1 MKPAKKIAT
10 GLAALGLIF
19 ALNAKAQSTANDNRV
34 AFNGASGAKTE
45 ITKKRDPLTAPIVKE
60 GGPYDAIVASWDKN
74 VSVMVYRDKND
85 SVQGELYAKSFAN
98 ALAQSDKTG
107 GRPIYAT
114 VVHKTGDYEGRS
126 FVEFLIDGETWD
138 YEGQDGFF
146 PGDGWKLLPL
156 VMKDYT
162 DEHGY
167 SKIIPET
174 QKPTLIVA
182 SSDLQ
187 P

>member
-1 MKPAKKIAT
+1 MRPAKKIAT
-10 GLAALGLIF
+10 GIAALGLIF

-45 ITKKRDPLTAPIVKE
+45 VTKKRDPLVAPVVKE
-60 GGPYDAIVASWDKN
+60 AKRYDAASASLDEN
-74 VSVMVYRDKND
+74 VSVMVYRDTTD
-85 SVQGELYAKSFAN
+85 SVAGELYAKSFAN

-114 VVHKTGDYEGRS
+114 AVYKTGDYKGQS
-126 FVEFLIDGETWD
+126 FVEFFVDGELWD
-138 YEGQDGFF
+138 FKGQDRFT
-146 PGDGWKLLPL
+146 PGDAWKLLPF

-182 SSDLQ
+182 SNE
-187 P
+187 PGR

>member
-1 MKPAKKIAT
+1 MRPAKKIAT
-10 GLAALGLIF
+10 GIAALGLIF

-45 ITKKRDPLTAPIVKE
+45 VTKKRDPLVAPVVKE
-60 GGPYDAIVASWDKN
+60 GGAYDARMASWDQN
-74 VSVMVYRDKND
+74 VSVIIYRDSTD
-85 SVQGELYAKSFAN
+85 SVAGELYAKSFAN
-98 ALAQSDKTG
+98 ALAQTDKTG

-114 VVHKTGDYEGRS
+114 VVHKTGDYKGQS
-126 FVEFLIDGETWD
+126 SVEFFVDGETWGFK
-138 YEGQDGFF
+138 GQYLFL
-146 PGDGWKLLPL
+146 PGDAWKLLPF

-182 SSDLQ
+182 SNE
-187 P
+187 PGR

>member
-19 ALNAKAQSTANDNRV
+19 SLNAKAQGTANDNRV

-45 ITKKRDPLTAPIVKE
+45 ITKKRDPLVAPVVKE
-60 GGPYDAIVASWDKN
+60 GGSYDAALASWDKN
-74 VSVMVYRDKND
+74 VSVMVYRDSTD
-85 SVQGELYAKSFAN
+85 SVAGELYAKSFAN

-114 VVHKTGDYEGRS
+114 AVHMTGDAKGQS
-126 FVEFLIDGETWD
+126 FVVFFVDGEQWD
-138 YEGQDGFF
+138 FKGQDRFT
-146 PGDGWKLLPL
+146 PADAWKLLPF

-167 SKIIPET
+167 SKIIPDT

-182 SSDLQ
+182 SNDLQ
-187 P
+187 R